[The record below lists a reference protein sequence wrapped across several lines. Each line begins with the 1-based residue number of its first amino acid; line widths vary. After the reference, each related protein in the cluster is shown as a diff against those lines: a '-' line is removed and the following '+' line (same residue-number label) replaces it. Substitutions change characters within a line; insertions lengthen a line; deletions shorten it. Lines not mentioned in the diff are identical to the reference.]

1 MTQMFQWVYEYP
13 NGMFCVWLG
22 PTYPFIFLYKPEL
35 VEVSE
40 FEIFYFLWHT
50 HVTEG
55 KLFKRHKIK
64 MQKTMFMQYHVNVV
78 LWQFFLEGLQ
88 DFLWKKKLNRK
99 RQILWEGNKSVSD
112 WCNAHLFLTLTKD
125 HNRNTVFKIKC
136 RITGR
141 V

>member
-40 FEIFYFLWHT
+40 FDIFYFLSHT

-64 MQKTMFMQYHVNVV
+64 MQRTMFMQYHVNEV
-78 LWQFFLEGLQ
+78 LWHFFWKGYKTFYE
-88 DFLWKKKLNRK
+88 KKKLNRK

-125 HNRNTVFKIKC
+125 HNRNTVFKINC